1 VSGFALQAA
10 YYWVEA
16 FRMTIM
22 QRYPNQSPTQG
33 IDCPKYQPCAGSK
46 RCQHYL
52 DGGACALATEF
63 MCVEWLK
70 RNGGIVPQDHPTRSM
85 PPEQSALLPT
95 ASPAAPEPSQ
105 RTVRAPVTSEPP
117 LATHAR
123 APISP
128 EELESFKALGV
139 ELRLDLHEAGPV
151 WLVPRYT
158 GQARKEITPEH
169 AATLRLLLDAF
180 PGARIAAFEKV
191 AALRGKEA
199 QA

>member
-1 VSGFALQAA
+1 MTVSQPH
-10 YYWVEA
+10 
-16 FRMTIM
+16 
-22 QRYPNQSPTQG
+22 PNPNHRSG
-33 IDCPKYQPCAGSK
+33 IDCPKYLPLPGSK

-70 RNGGIVPQDHPTRSM
+70 RNGRAVPQEHPAHDATTAQPRF
-85 PPEQSALLPT
+85 LPGL
-95 ASPAAPEPSQ
+95 APPAATRATPAPEVAAPQAPS
-105 RTVRAPVTSEPP
+105 VPAAEPP
-117 LATHAR
+117 LVNAHAR
-123 APISP
+123 APITP
-128 EELESFKALGV
+128 EEIASFKALGV
-139 ELRLDLHEAGPV
+139 ELCLDLGEAGPL

-180 PGARIAAFEKV
+180 PGARISAFER
-191 AALRGKEA
+191 ANMPRGEEA